1 MAARGGFGSRELTLL
16 DRETLNELDSPHRR
30 IENPFS
36 VGLRLSGIA
45 VLVIAVAAAARLAR
59 FYLSEF
65 DLDWR
70 WIAAITT
77 LIVASSFAYA
87 YLGARY
93 GRRIARRIVGGV
105 LAIVLV
111 VGLYSLTR
119 YTNSR

>member
-1 MAARGGFGSRELTLL
+1 L
-16 DRETLNELDSPHRR
+16 DRETLNELDSPHGR

-45 VLVIAVAAAARLAR
+45 VLVFSLAAAARLAR
-59 FYLSEF
+59 LYLSDF

-70 WIAAITT
+70 WIAAATT
-77 LIVASSFAYA
+77 VMVVSSFAYA